1 MQWIMQYTIARLTP
15 VLLNS
20 GTHGSGNVFFFLFA
34 ACTSLAAAM
43 VAWALPE
50 TKGLTAEGMDRIFG
64 SKYHGEREDE
74 IGGTGGMDGAANDMM
89 VVRFNSSV

>member
-1 MQWIMQYTIARLTP
+1 MSLTTAVQWIMQYAIARLTP

-34 ACTSLAAAM
+34 ACTSLAAAL
-43 VAWALPE
+43 VARFLPE
-50 TKGLTAEGMDRIFG
+50 TKGLTAKGMDKIFG
-64 SKYHGEREDE
+64 SRYHGEMEGE
-74 IGGTGGMDGAANDMM
+74 MGEAANDMM